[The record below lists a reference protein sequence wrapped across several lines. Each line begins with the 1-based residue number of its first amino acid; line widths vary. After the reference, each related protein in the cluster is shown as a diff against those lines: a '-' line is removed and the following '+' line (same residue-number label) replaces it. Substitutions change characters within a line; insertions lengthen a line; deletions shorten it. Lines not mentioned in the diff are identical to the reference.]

1 VCSSDLGDGVTS
13 SMFTIKSTIA
23 DNPDTPENE
32 QNLFVDAIVGGFA
45 DVIDSQPALAFSGS
59 AEANVSGAPV
69 YEILYETLGRNFDRN
84 DIGNNVGPYVGGV
97 VIVMDHFASP
107 PTRRSLES
115 RLDYMRNQPDFASAL
130 RRSHELIVLEGTDDA
145 VISAVLVAIDPSAS
159 FFDDA
164 DAWRADVA
172 QGEWD
177 LVRDAL
183 TSSTTLAGVQSF
195 SPVIA
200 ASFRAQAIVAVTLS
214 FLLIMMYIW
223 IRFGSVRY
231 SIAAIIA
238 LVHDVIAAIGL
249 IAMAE
254 ILYNNVPFLAGLGLQ
269 PYKIN
274 LALVA
279 AILTIIGYSLNDT
292 IVILDRIR
300 ENRGKLAYASKE
312 VINASISQTVSRTII
327 TSGTTF
333 VALLVLFVF
342 GGDALSAFT
351 YALMCGVIVG
361 TYSSIAVAAP
371 LVFTSKIPPSSSYG
385 REKDATD
392 GRELAPA

>member
-1 VCSSDLGDGVTS
+1 LKPPFLETQVLAITLGIGIVATLFSSLVVTKLVFSLLIDHMKIKKMRQLPMLVPFIQKAFEPKVDWIKLRPLFLVISTCAVGLGIAMVFIQGEKMLDTEFRGGTAVTLQLKEDGSDTGTKLTLTRDEVEARVMQLADKAEAEGNELLVELRNAEIIAVNAQGDGVTS

-159 FFDDA
+159 STQSHC
-164 DAWRADVA
+164 RAS
-172 QGEWD
+172 
-177 LVRDAL
+177 
-183 TSSTTLAGVQSF
+183 TSRPT
-195 SPVIA
+195 P
-200 ASFRAQAIVAVTLS
+200 
-214 FLLIMMYIW
+214 
-223 IRFGSVRY
+223 
-231 SIAAIIA
+231 
-238 LVHDVIAAIGL
+238 
-249 IAMAE
+249 
-254 ILYNNVPFLAGLGLQ
+254 
-269 PYKIN
+269 
-274 LALVA
+274 
-279 AILTIIGYSLNDT
+279 
-292 IVILDRIR
+292 
-300 ENRGKLAYASKE
+300 
-312 VINASISQTVSRTII
+312 
-327 TSGTTF
+327 
-333 VALLVLFVF
+333 
-342 GGDALSAFT
+342 
-351 YALMCGVIVG
+351 
-361 TYSSIAVAAP
+361 AP
-371 LVFTSKIPPSSSYG
+371 
-385 REKDATD
+385 R
-392 GRELAPA
+392 